1 MVLFCQQFFI
11 RFALMLQ
18 LCSPI
23 GKVLWCCWIFIR
35 FRIIFPQKR
44 SGQPTSL
51 FFVFVMKIF
60 PPSHS
65 SVTSLSSSV
74 TPSAFTIPTGSVSF
88 GEKCF
93 SLLLALLKI
102 TFLLVVSFSIFI
114 SPSILRRRA
123 MPAFLFFAF
132 QPVHCSLQKLR
143 PAQIFLFSVRLD
155 SVKKLKFH
163 FHREFLIVLGIVPLF
178 YSGACMRFSF
188 LLLFHTGP
196 IIPPVFSLFS
206 HCLGFAPRA
215 AYCFFRFLAAST
227 MITMFNIIDI
237 ISGQIPMFLPPSL
250 DSELHALSPK
260 ACAQRENSP
269 SCLRLTMSR
278 FWVILFVRRGL
289 IPSHPLPFKQ
299 FIY

>member
-1 MVLFCQQFFI
+1 
-11 RFALMLQ
+11 
-18 LCSPI
+18 
-23 GKVLWCCWIFIR
+23 
-35 FRIIFPQKR
+35 
-44 SGQPTSL
+44 
-51 FFVFVMKIF
+51 
-60 PPSHS
+60 
-65 SVTSLSSSV
+65 
-74 TPSAFTIPTGSVSF
+74 
-88 GEKCF
+88 
-93 SLLLALLKI
+93 
-102 TFLLVVSFSIFI
+102 
-114 SPSILRRRA
+114 

-132 QPVHCSLQKLR
+132 QPAHCSLQKLR

>member
-51 FFVFVMKIF
+51 FFVFVMTIF
-60 PPSHS
+60 SPSHS
-65 SVTSLSSSV
+65 SVTSLSSPV

-143 PAQIFLFSVRLD
+143 PAQIFLFSIRLD

-196 IIPPVFSLFS
+196 IIPLVFFPILPLFGVRS
-206 HCLGFAPRA
+206 PHRLL
-215 AYCFFRFLAAST
+215 FF
-227 MITMFNIIDI
+227 
-237 ISGQIPMFLPPSL
+237 QIFHSQH
-250 DSELHALSPK
+250 DDH
-260 ACAQRENSP
+260 N
-269 SCLRLTMSR
+269 
-278 FWVILFVRRGL
+278 V
-289 IPSHPLPFKQ
+289 
-299 FIY
+299 

>member
-1 MVLFCQQFFI
+1 
-11 RFALMLQ
+11 
-18 LCSPI
+18 
-23 GKVLWCCWIFIR
+23 
-35 FRIIFPQKR
+35 
-44 SGQPTSL
+44 
-51 FFVFVMKIF
+51 
-60 PPSHS
+60 
-65 SVTSLSSSV
+65 
-74 TPSAFTIPTGSVSF
+74 
-88 GEKCF
+88 
-93 SLLLALLKI
+93 
-102 TFLLVVSFSIFI
+102 
-114 SPSILRRRA
+114 

-237 ISGQIPMFLPPSL
+237 ISGQIPMFLPPSARAAPRRAVGPA
-250 DSELHALSPK
+250 SAPRRIEYFRK
-260 ACAQRENSP
+260 NSP